1 MSTTRR
7 KKKSVRAPKTPKR
20 DLPPAPLALFPSEV
34 PRGYVRVREHLRK
47 LTKRRKG

>member
-1 MSTTRR
+1 MSTART
-7 KKKSVRAPKTPKR
+7 KKKSRRATKTPKR
-20 DLPPAPLALFPSEV
+20 EAPPAPLALFPGEV

>member
-1 MSTTRR
+1 MSTTKRKTKGRR
-7 KKKSVRAPKTPKR
+7 ATKTPKR

-47 LTKRRKG
+47 VNKRRKG